1 MLGEGKYF
9 RRCNTFV
16 SELPLTSK
24 NWSLTWSNVFLKAIF
39 GYYMEMYPNMPNLGQ
54 KRREKNYFSRKTP
67 KWHVSKMSNLS
78 VEVQDLM
85 VKYDKKFC
93 ANRFKC
99 ENKRKWP
106 LIWNQWLILPK
117 MAYFCENDEKRH
129 LVNLV
134 NLLSWVAENSPPRP
148 IRTRYTL

>member
-1 MLGEGKYF
+1 MF
-9 RRCNTFV
+9 
-16 SELPLTSK
+16 LTP
-24 NWSLTWSNVFLKAIF
+24 IF
-39 GYYMEMYPNMPNLGQ
+39 GYYMEMYPNMPNLGK
-54 KRREKNYFSRKTP
+54 KRREKNCFSRKTP

-85 VKYDKKFC
+85 VKYDKIFC

-99 ENKRKWP
+99 QNKRKWP

-134 NLLSWVAENSPPRP
+134 NPLSSGAEKVLLGGLELVPPCRL
-148 IRTRYTL
+148 RLVHKSTLSSKTYV